1 MQQPVP
7 QEVIEQAGKLTAPDA
22 NKHLRLAW
30 LSRQYASQEL
40 SKPTCDLDQYKV
52 KKLTG
57 PTGHMTWQGSGD
69 VHYSNFANCKY
80 DDQSVGEWVAVQV
93 DKAHWD
99 AAPLMIQYRTSPQR
113 TNCPWCQNGA
123 VSYID
128 GCAIKYKDDQASA
141 GFGGFSDPYRPYAA
155 VNKDTQLN
163 NWHTW
168 HRTPSFRVRGDN
180 S

>member
-1 MQQPVP
+1 MGFQVWTGVLNPHAITEIMERPVP
-7 QEVIEQAGKLTAPDA
+7 KEVIDKAGKTEAPDA

-57 PTGHMTWQGSGD
+57 PKGHMTWQGSGD

-99 AAPLMIQYRTSPQR
+99 KAPLMIQYRTSPQNAR
-113 TNCPWCQNGA
+113 CPWCQNNA
-123 VSYID
+123 VSYIMVVQSSTETTRHQQ
-128 GCAIKYKDDQASA
+128 GL
-141 GFGGFSDPYRPYAA
+141 A
-155 VNKDTQLN
+155 VSQI
-163 NWHTW
+163 HT
-168 HRTPSFRVRGDN
+168 HLMLL
-180 S
+180 